1 MYYTYLIN
9 TNKINNSIL
18 TFNSH
23 IDYNELILESCEL
36 ILDNYFSSF
45 ERDFNTIII
54 SEFKPQE
61 QPNLKKNI
69 FFIKFSDIAKA
80 SYSITKINNEKIQ
93 EITN

>member
-9 TNKINNSIL
+9 TNKINNNIL

-23 IDYNELILESCEL
+23 INYDELILESCEL

-54 SEFKPQE
+54 SEFKPLE

-69 FFIKFSDIAKA
+69 FFIKISDITKA
-80 SYSITKINNEKIQ
+80 SYTINKIHNNKIP
-93 EITN
+93 EFTN

>member
-9 TNKINNSIL
+9 ANKINNNIL

-23 IDYNELILESCEL
+23 IDYDKLILENCEL

-54 SEFKPQE
+54 SKFKPLE

-69 FFIKFSDIAKA
+69 FFIKFSDIVKA
-80 SYSITKINNEKIQ
+80 SYTINKILNNKIL
-93 EITN
+93 EFTN